1 MSGTISMS
9 GSNIIEDNSNVPV
22 VSIQF
27 VSYPDAARSPHPLT
41 FDKIERDLIEGMVVK
56 IGRQV
61 NRPGNNNDN
70 ITNDNAIWFKSKVV
84 SRSHAEIWAKDG
96 QVYLKDTASSSG
108 TFLNHMRLSPS
119 GKESRPYPLK
129 DNDIIQLGIDY
140 QGKDE
145 DIYKCVIIKIVIV
158 NRKVIQQ
165 RRQANPTRFRA
176 ALKALLSA
184 TNPYSSH
191 TADDEI
197 NSKSSVDCC
206 ICLCGIGPFQALFVA
221 PCSHCFHYKCVTPIL
236 SAGNMF
242 QCPLCRQVANLV
254 ASVSMES
261 FSGLDDDIDTNA
273 LSSSPGILS
282 STPIT
287 TVSTTRRPM
296 SYVRS
301 EDNDDMRFQLNN
313 RLNNASTDTNCTN
326 APPNQDIGDNQENG
340 HPSSTLHNAIFPI
353 NDNNSNVNTASN
365 PINILNNEVN
375 NNNGTH
381 TNNNLNNFINNS
393 SAAGNSGND
402 NNQRPNTF
410 FNEINP
416 RARVLTSENLNGI
429 LSDMD
434 NEDSLAP
441 VNPNNVNGAERDG
454 DGVNLTT
461 HLMNNMDIHE

>member
-1 MSGTISMS
+1 MSISMS

-27 VSYPDAARSPHPLT
+27 VSYPDTSRSPNPLT

-70 ITNDNAIWFKSKVV
+70 IANDNAIWFKSKVV

-140 QGKDE
+140 QGKSE

-191 TADDEI
+191 SGDDEI
-197 NSKSSVDCC
+197 NSKASVDCC

-221 PCSHCFHYKCVTPIL
+221 PCSHCFHYKCVTPLL
-236 SAGNMF
+236 STGNMF

-261 FSGLDDDIDTNA
+261 FSGLDDDIDTNG

-287 TVSTTRRPM
+287 TLSTTRRPCTTLRPDE
-296 SYVRS
+296 S
-301 EDNDDMRFQLNN
+301 DDMRFQLNN
-313 RLNNASTDTNCTN
+313 RMNNASTDTNCTN
-326 APPNQDIGDNQENG
+326 VAPINQDIGDLNIIQEDG
-340 HPSSTLHNAIFPI
+340 QSTSNLQNPIFP
-353 NDNNSNVNTASN
+353 NNENNSNSNVNNTSI
-365 PINILNNEVN
+365 PINIINNDVN
-375 NNNGTH
+375 NNNTNDNGTH
-381 TNNNLNNFINNS
+381 TNNNNLNNFINNS
-393 SAAGNSGND
+393 TNPLLD
-402 NNQRPNTF
+402 DT
-410 FNEINP
+410 NP
-416 RARVLTSENLNGI
+416 RARVLTSENINM

-441 VNPNNVNGAERDG
+441 VNLNNTNGAERRG
-454 DGVNLTT
+454 NDGVDVATN
-461 HLMNNMDIHE
+461 LMNDMEIN

>member
-1 MSGTISMS
+1 MSGTMSMS

-27 VSYPDAARSPHPLT
+27 VSYPDTSRSPNPLT
-41 FDKIERDLIEGMVVK
+41 FDRIERDLIEGMVVK

-70 ITNDNAIWFKSKVV
+70 IANENAIWFNSKVV

-119 GKESRPYPLK
+119 GRESRPYPLK

-140 QGKDE
+140 QGRSE

-158 NRKVIQQ
+158 NRRVIQQ
-165 RRQANPTRFRA
+165 RRQANPARFRA

-191 TADDEI
+191 TNDEEI
-197 NSKSSVDCC
+197 NSRSSVDCC

-261 FSGLDDDIDTNA
+261 FSGLDDDIDTIG

-287 TVSTTRRPM
+287 TVSTTRRPCPTLRADEGDDI
-296 SYVRS
+296 SY
-301 EDNDDMRFQLNN
+301 QLNN
-313 RLNNASTDTNCTN
+313 RMNNASTDTNSTN
-326 APPNQDIGDNQENG
+326 VPSLNQDAGDLNSIQENG
-340 HPSSTLHNAIFPI
+340 NNSSNTYQN
-353 NDNNSNVNTASN
+353 NENNSN
-365 PINILNNEVN
+365 
-375 NNNGTH
+375 
-381 TNNNLNNFINNS
+381 TN
-393 SAAGNSGND
+393 
-402 NNQRPNTF
+402 RT
-410 FNEINP
+410 
-416 RARVLTSENLNGI
+416 
-429 LSDMD
+429 
-434 NEDSLAP
+434 
-441 VNPNNVNGAERDG
+441 
-454 DGVNLTT
+454 
-461 HLMNNMDIHE
+461 

>member
-1 MSGTISMS
+1 MSTNMSMS

-27 VSYPDAARSPHPLT
+27 VSYPDTSRSPNPLT

-70 ITNDNAIWFKSKVV
+70 IANDNAIWFKSKVV

-140 QGKDE
+140 QGKSE

-191 TADDEI
+191 TGDDEI

-261 FSGLDDDIDTNA
+261 FSGLDDDIDTNG

-287 TVSTTRRPM
+287 TVSTTRRPCPTLRADE
-296 SYVRS
+296 S
-301 EDNDDMRFQLNN
+301 DDIRYQLNN
-313 RLNNASTDTNCTN
+313 RINNASTDTNCTN
-326 APPNQDIGDNQENG
+326 VPVSQEVGNQENG
-340 HPSSTLHNAIFPI
+340 QNSSNLQNAIYP
-353 NDNNSNVNTASN
+353 NNENNSNRT
-365 PINILNNEVN
+365 
-375 NNNGTH
+375 
-381 TNNNLNNFINNS
+381 
-393 SAAGNSGND
+393 
-402 NNQRPNTF
+402 
-410 FNEINP
+410 
-416 RARVLTSENLNGI
+416 
-429 LSDMD
+429 
-434 NEDSLAP
+434 
-441 VNPNNVNGAERDG
+441 
-454 DGVNLTT
+454 
-461 HLMNNMDIHE
+461 

>member
-1 MSGTISMS
+1 MS

-22 VSIQF
+22 VSIQL
-27 VSYPDAARSPHPLT
+27 VSYPDTSRSPNPLT

-70 ITNDNAIWFKSKVV
+70 IANDNAIWFKSKVV

-140 QGKDE
+140 QGKSE

-191 TADDEI
+191 TADDDI
-197 NSKSSVDCC
+197 NSKGSVDCC

-236 SAGNMF
+236 STGNMF

-261 FSGLDDDIDTNA
+261 FSGLDDDIDSNA

-282 STPIT
+282 STPVT
-287 TVSTTRRPM
+287 TLSTTRRPVQTLR
-296 SYVRS
+296 SDDS
-301 EDNDDMRFQLNN
+301 EDLRYQLNN

-326 APPNQDIGDNQENG
+326 VPLNQDMGESGNNQETG
-340 HPSSTLHNAIFPI
+340 RSSGLHNTIYT
-353 NDNNSNVNTASN
+353 NNESDSNVNNASN
-365 PINILNNEVN
+365 PININ
-375 NNNGTH
+375 NNSNDNGIN
-381 TNNNLNNFINNS
+381 TNNNLNNFINNAAAN
-393 SAAGNSGND
+393 SA
-402 NNQRPNTF
+402 NNENHPNGF

-441 VNPNNVNGAERDG
+441 LNINNGAERDG
-454 DGVNLTT
+454 DDVNHAT
-461 HLMNNMDIHE
+461 HLMNNMDIHEQHGHN

>member
-1 MSGTISMS
+1 MS
-9 GSNIIEDNSNVPV
+9 GSNIIEDSSSVPI

-27 VSYPDAARSPHPLT
+27 VSYPDTSRSPNPLT
-41 FDKIERDLIEGMVVK
+41 FDKIERDLIEGVVVK

-61 NRPGNNNDN
+61 NRPGNTTDGLA
-70 ITNDNAIWFKSKVV
+70 NDNAIWFKSKVV

-140 QGKDE
+140 QGRSE

-176 ALKALLSA
+176 ALRALLAA

-191 TADDEI
+191 TADDDII

-221 PCSHCFHYKCVTPIL
+221 PCSHCFHYKCVNPIL

-261 FSGLDDDIDTNA
+261 FSGLDDLNDPSA

-287 TVSTTRRPM
+287 TVSTTRRM
-296 SYVRS
+296 CTTLRADET
-301 EDNDDMRFQLNN
+301 EDMRYQLNSRLNNVLNNDDMDINSTTNTNSVGEFQSLINN
-313 RLNNASTDTNCTN
+313 DSNSMPNNGSNIMN
-326 APPNQDIGDNQENG
+326 NNN
-340 HPSSTLHNAIFPI
+340 I
-353 NDNNSNVNTASN
+353 N
-365 PINILNNEVN
+365 N
-375 NNNGTH
+375 NNNGSNNMNIHNTSINTNTNLNNN
-381 TNNNLNNFINNS
+381 TNNNNNNNS
-393 SAAGNSGND
+393 SND
-402 NNQRPNTF
+402 NNNNNNNNNFQNSSIFSPTT
-410 FNEINP
+410 
-416 RARVLTSENLNGI
+416 ATTEN
-429 LSDMD
+429 
-434 NEDSLAP
+434 
-441 VNPNNVNGAERDG
+441 NNNANR
-454 DGVNLTT
+454 
-461 HLMNNMDIHE
+461 I

>member
-1 MSGTISMS
+1 MSNS

-27 VSYPDAARSPHPLT
+27 VSYPDTSRSPNPLT

-70 ITNDNAIWFKSKVV
+70 IANDNSIWFKSKVV

-119 GKESRPYPLK
+119 GRESRPYPLK
-129 DNDIIQLGIDY
+129 DNDIIQLVIDY
-140 QGKDE
+140 QGRNE

-165 RRQANPTRFRA
+165 RRQANPKRFRA

-191 TADDEI
+191 TGDDELS
-197 NSKSSVDCC
+197 SKSSVDCC

-261 FSGLDDDIDTNA
+261 FSGLDDDLDTNA

-282 STPIT
+282 STPVT
-287 TVSTTRRPM
+287 TVSTTRRPCQTLR
-296 SYVRS
+296 V
-301 EDNDDMRFQLNN
+301 EDGDDIRFQLNN
-313 RLNNASTDTNCTN
+313 RLNNASTDTNSTN
-326 APPNQDIGDNQENG
+326 VPQPNQDAGDLNNNQENG
-340 HPSSTLHNAIFPI
+340 HPSSNILINNGNNA
-353 NDNNSNVNTASN
+353 NVNNNASN
-365 PINILNNEVN
+365 PINILNNDVN
-375 NNNGTH
+375 NDNGTH

-393 SAAGNSGND
+393 SSD
-402 NNQRPNTF
+402 PNNET
-410 FNEINP
+410 NP
-416 RARVLTSENLNGI
+416 RARVLTSENLNM
-429 LSDMD
+429 LSDMN
-434 NEDSLAP
+434 NEGSLAP
-441 VNPNNVNGAERDG
+441 LNLNNGAERGEG
-454 DGVNLTT
+454 DGINVAT
-461 HLMNNMDIHE
+461 HLMNNMDINNE

>member
-1 MSGTISMS
+1 MPQPNISLS

-27 VSYPDAARSPHPLT
+27 VSYPDTSRSPNPLT
-41 FDKIERDLIEGMVVK
+41 FETIERDLIEGMVVK

-61 NRPGNNNDN
+61 NRPGNNNNDN
-70 ITNDNAIWFKSKVV
+70 IANDNAIWFKSKVV

-140 QGKDE
+140 QGKSE

-158 NRKVIQQ
+158 NRRVIQQ

-191 TADDEI
+191 TGDEEI

-261 FSGLDDDIDTNA
+261 FSGLDDEIDTNG

-282 STPIT
+282 STPVT
-287 TVSTTRRPM
+287 TVSTTRRPCQTI
-296 SYVRS
+296 RADEG
-301 EDNDDMRFQLNN
+301 EDLRYQLNN

-326 APPNQDIGDNQENG
+326 VSPPNQEMGDLNIIEESGSSSNLQNG
-340 HPSSTLHNAIFPI
+340 NNP
-353 NDNNSNVNTASN
+353 NDENNSNRT
-365 PINILNNEVN
+365 
-375 NNNGTH
+375 
-381 TNNNLNNFINNS
+381 
-393 SAAGNSGND
+393 
-402 NNQRPNTF
+402 
-410 FNEINP
+410 
-416 RARVLTSENLNGI
+416 
-429 LSDMD
+429 
-434 NEDSLAP
+434 
-441 VNPNNVNGAERDG
+441 
-454 DGVNLTT
+454 
-461 HLMNNMDIHE
+461 

>member
-1 MSGTISMS
+1 MSMS

-27 VSYPDAARSPHPLT
+27 VSYPDTTRSPNPLT

-70 ITNDNAIWFKSKVV
+70 IANDNAIWFKSKVV

-140 QGKDE
+140 QGKSE

-191 TADDEI
+191 TGDDEI

-221 PCSHCFHYKCVTPIL
+221 PCSHCFHYKCVNPIL

-261 FSGLDDDIDTNA
+261 FSGLDDDIENA

-287 TVSTTRRPM
+287 TVSTTRRPCPTLR
-296 SYVRS
+296 V
-301 EDNDDMRFQLNN
+301 EEGDDIRFQLNN
-313 RLNNASTDTNCTN
+313 RMNNASTDTNCTN
-326 APPNQDIGDNQENG
+326 VPPPNQDLGDLNSIQENG
-340 HPSSTLHNAIFPI
+340 QPSSTLHNAIYPN
-353 NDNNSNVNTASN
+353 NDNNTNVNNNASN
-365 PINILNNEVN
+365 PINILNNDV
-375 NNNGTH
+375 NGTH

-393 SAAGNSGND
+393 ASE
-402 NNQRPNTF
+402 NNET
-410 FNEINP
+410 NP
-416 RARVLTSENLNGI
+416 RARVLTSENLNM
-429 LSDMD
+429 LSDMN
-434 NEDSLAP
+434 NEGSLAP
-441 VNPNNVNGAERDG
+441 LNLNNGAERG
-454 DGVNLTT
+454 ENDGVNLAT
-461 HLMNNMDIHE
+461 HLMNNMDIN

>member
-1 MSGTISMS
+1 MS

-22 VSIQF
+22 VSIQL
-27 VSYPDAARSPHPLT
+27 VSFPDTSRSPNPLT

-70 ITNDNAIWFKSKVV
+70 IANDNAIWFKSKVV

-140 QGKDE
+140 QGKSE

-191 TADDEI
+191 SADDDI

-236 SAGNMF
+236 STGNMF

-261 FSGLDDDIDTNA
+261 FSGLDDDVDTNG

-287 TVSTTRRPM
+287 TVSTTRRP
-296 SYVRS
+296 VHTLRVDDS
-301 EDNDDMRFQLNN
+301 EDIRNQLNN

-326 APPNQDIGDNQENG
+326 VPLNQDMGDVGNNQEIG
-340 HPSSTLHNAIFPI
+340 HSNLHNSIFP
-353 NDNNSNVNTASN
+353 DNNSNSNVNNASN
-365 PINILNNEVN
+365 PININ
-375 NNNGTH
+375 NNNSNDNGSN
-381 TNNNLNNFINNS
+381 TNNNLNNNYINNTS
-393 SAAGNSGND
+393 SNFENNGNQLNG
-402 NNQRPNTF
+402 
-410 FNEINP
+410 INS

-441 VNPNNVNGAERDG
+441 VNLNGAERDG
-454 DGVNLTT
+454 DGINLAT
-461 HLMNNMDIHE
+461 HLMNNMDIHEQHGQH

>member
-1 MSGTISMS
+1 MTEQVASSIE
-9 GSNIIEDNSNVPV
+9 SNVNTHEKECETVPV
-22 VSIQF
+22 VSVRL
-27 VSYPDAARSPHPLT
+27 VSYNEPGRSTTSLPFEP
-41 FDKIERDLIEGMVVK
+41 IERNLVEGVVAK

-61 NRPGNNNDN
+61 NRPTNN
-70 ITNDNAIWFKSKVV
+70 AAQASKESIWFQSKVV

-140 QGKDE
+140 QGKSE

-236 SAGNMF
+236 STGNMF

-261 FSGLDDDIDTNA
+261 FSGLDDDIDTNN

-287 TVSTTRRPM
+287 TVSTTRRQIPTL
-296 SYVRS
+296 RPDDS
-301 EDNDDMRFQLNN
+301 EDLRFQLNN

-326 APPNQDIGDNQENG
+326 APPNQENDIVNAGEPG
-340 HPSSTLHNAIFPI
+340 HSSTLHNAIYP
-353 NDNNSNVNTASN
+353 NDENNSNRT
-365 PINILNNEVN
+365 
-375 NNNGTH
+375 
-381 TNNNLNNFINNS
+381 
-393 SAAGNSGND
+393 
-402 NNQRPNTF
+402 
-410 FNEINP
+410 
-416 RARVLTSENLNGI
+416 
-429 LSDMD
+429 
-434 NEDSLAP
+434 
-441 VNPNNVNGAERDG
+441 
-454 DGVNLTT
+454 
-461 HLMNNMDIHE
+461 

>member
-1 MSGTISMS
+1 MSTNMSMS

-27 VSYPDAARSPHPLT
+27 VSYPDTSRSPNPLT

-70 ITNDNAIWFKSKVV
+70 IANDNAIWFKSKVV

-140 QGKDE
+140 QGKSE

-191 TADDEI
+191 TGDDEV

-261 FSGLDDDIDTNA
+261 FSGLDDDIDTNG

-282 STPIT
+282 STPVT
-287 TVSTTRRPM
+287 TVSTTRRPCTTL
-296 SYVRS
+296 RAD
-301 EDNDDMRFQLNN
+301 EGDEIRFQLNN
-313 RLNNASTDTNCTN
+313 RINNASTDTNCTN
-326 APPNQDIGDNQENG
+326 VPSINQDVSNQENG
-340 HPSSTLHNAIFPI
+340 QINQNA
-353 NDNNSNVNTASN
+353 NNENNSNN
-365 PINILNNEVN
+365 INM
-375 NNNGTH
+375 
-381 TNNNLNNFINNS
+381 
-393 SAAGNSGND
+393 
-402 NNQRPNTF
+402 
-410 FNEINP
+410 
-416 RARVLTSENLNGI
+416 

-441 VNPNNVNGAERDG
+441 VNLNNNSNGAERGEG
-454 DGVNLTT
+454 DDVNVAT
-461 HLMNNMDIHE
+461 HLMNNIDIN

>member
-1 MSGTISMS
+1 MSQNNMSMS

-27 VSYPDAARSPHPLT
+27 VSYPDTSRSPNPLT

-70 ITNDNAIWFKSKVV
+70 IANDNAIWFKSKVV

-140 QGKDE
+140 QGKSE

-261 FSGLDDDIDTNA
+261 FSGLDDDIDANV

-282 STPIT
+282 STPVT
-287 TVSTTRRPM
+287 TVATTRRPIQTL
-296 SYVRS
+296 RAEDS
-301 EDNDDMRFQLNN
+301 EDLRFQLNN

-326 APPNQDIGDNQENG
+326 VPLNQDVGDNHEAG
-340 HPSSTLHNAIFPI
+340 RSSNLQNAIYP
-353 NDNNSNVNTASN
+353 NNENNSNVNTPSN
-365 PINILNNEVN
+365 PININ
-375 NNNGTH
+375 NNNSNDNGSN
-381 TNNNLNNFINNS
+381 TNNNLNNFINN
-393 SAAGNSGND
+393 AAANSQNNGN
-402 NNQRPNTF
+402 NNQNGF

-416 RARVLTSENLNGI
+416 RARVLTSENLNGM

-441 VNPNNVNGAERDG
+441 VNLNGAERDG
-454 DGVNLTT
+454 DDVNLAT
-461 HLMNNMDIHE
+461 HLMNNMDIQHH

>member
-1 MSGTISMS
+1 MS

-27 VSYPDAARSPHPLT
+27 VSYPDESRSPHPLT

-70 ITNDNAIWFKSKVV
+70 IANDNAIWFKSKVV

-261 FSGLDDDIDTNA
+261 FSGLDEDIDTNA

-287 TVSTTRRPM
+287 TVSTTRRPI
-296 SYVRS
+296 SSTRT
-301 EDNDDMRFQLNN
+301 EDDEMRFQLNN

-326 APPNQDIGDNQENG
+326 TPPIQDIGDNQDNG
-340 HPSSTLHNAIFPI
+340 HPASTLHNAIFPS
-353 NDNNSNVNTASN
+353 NDNSNINNASN
-365 PINILNNEVN
+365 PINILNNDV

-381 TNNNLNNFINNS
+381 
-393 SAAGNSGND
+393 

-410 FNEINP
+410 FNDVNP

-429 LSDMD
+429 LTDMD
-434 NEDSLAP
+434 NDDSLAP
-441 VNPNNVNGAERDG
+441 VNPNNVNGAEREG
-454 DGVNLTT
+454 DGVNLAT